1 MLNYLRETGQLDNT
15 LIGYLSDNGPEGL
28 DERGELSNPMSTNW
42 IKSNFSQE
50 FDHIGRGDAFAFI
63 GTDWADASTGGLQWW
78 KWFIGEGGIR
88 VPMLVVPPKNS
99 SSARAGQMTREFA
112 SVKDVPM
119 TILDFAGVEYP
130 SHEFKGREIVPP
142 SGVSMRGFLAGRA
155 ERPRTDE
162 QWVSFELFGNSYVIA
177 GDYKAIRVRTG
188 MYGDGKWHLY
198 NIKNDPGETR
208 PLDQG
213 MPDSLE
219 RLIATYE
226 QYAKDKG
233 IVSVADDWNPWH
245 SSETEK

>member
-1 MLNYLRETGQLDNT
+1 
-15 LIGYLSDNGPEGL
+15 
-28 DERGELSNPMSTNW
+28 
-42 IKSNFSQE
+42 
-50 FDHIGRGDAFAFI
+50 
-63 GTDWADASTGGLQWW
+63 
-78 KWFIGEGGIR
+78 
-88 VPMLVVPPKNS
+88 
-99 SSARAGQMTREFA
+99 MTREFA